1 MIKSKMRT
9 QEPRNQ
15 LTRNVFENTK
25 EVSFNIVQKVTV
37 KCFGSGILLLVI
49 VTLPSL
55 LMNMGYAS
63 SMSLGLAFVL
73 AIIFFLYIISDYR
86 LYSSNASLVI
96 SLAIT
101 VVCLVSAI
109 SLIQNDQFDF
119 DRFCK
124 TFAFLL
130 TFLLGAYCLTVLF
143 RALTEREI
151 DFAAKIVFYA
161 LTSCIF
167 VTILGFGGLLT
178 PEGLSEKPVLL
189 FIEPSHLAIVFLPFL
204 LYQIITTRGKKKIYY
219 ILLIFIAAMLIQNAT
234 LLLGCILAAVIALP
248 IRTFLIFGFS
258 GILYSYLFGINYF
271 FERLDFI
278 ESNNE
283 SALAYL
289 SGWERAY
296 LNFKETLG
304 IGVGFQQFGII
315 GSKGQIMN
323 ILNDLGAPD
332 LCLKDGATVGSKVI
346 GEFGTLGIL
355 CIAIYIIYCIKGARY
370 LSNISANK
378 ILNVSRHNIL
388 FQSFFVMYIVD
399 ILVRGTAYFSSASF
413 IFIAS
418 LIWIINQS
426 KQNTLTSG
434 SSDL

>member
-1 MIKSKMRT
+1 MRT
-9 QEPRNQ
+9 QLLRNQ
-15 LTRNVFENTK
+15 LTSNVFEDPK
-25 EVSFNIVQKVTV
+25 EVRFNIVQRVTL

-49 VTLPSL
+49 VALPSL
-55 LMNMGYAS
+55 FMNLGYAS
-63 SMSLGLAFVL
+63 SMSLGLSFVL
-73 AIIFFLYIISDYR
+73 AIIFFLYIISDHR
-86 LYSSNASLVI
+86 LFRSNAILVNSLVI
-96 SLAIT
+96 II
-101 VVCLVSAI
+101 VCLVSAM
-109 SLIQNDQFDF
+109 SFIQNDQFNF
-119 DRFCK
+119 DRFCQ

-151 DFAAKIVFYA
+151 DFAARLVFYA
-161 LTSCIF
+161 LMSCIL

-189 FIEPSHLAIVFLPFL
+189 FIEPSHLAIVFLPFA
-204 LYQIITTRGKKKIYY
+204 LYRIITVKGQKKTYP
-219 ILLIFIAAMLIQNAT
+219 ILFIFMAAMLIQNAT

-248 IRTFLIFGFS
+248 IRTFLIFGFL
-258 GILYSYLFGINYF
+258 GILVFYLFGIDYF
-271 FERLDFI
+271 LERVDFI
-278 ESNNE
+278 ESNNV
-283 SALAYL
+283 STLAYL

-296 LNFKETLG
+296 LNFRETFG
-304 IGVGFQQFGII
+304 TGVGFQQFGIV

-332 LCLKDGATVGSKVI
+332 LCLRDGATVGSKVI
-346 GEFGTLGIL
+346 GEFGALGIL
-355 CIAIYIIYCIKGARY
+355 CIVVYIIYCIKGARY
-370 LSNISANK
+370 LSKISANK
-378 ILNVSRHNIL
+378 ILNVSRHDIL

-399 ILVRGTAYFSSASF
+399 ILVRGTAYFSSATF

-426 KQNTLTSG
+426 KQITLTSG